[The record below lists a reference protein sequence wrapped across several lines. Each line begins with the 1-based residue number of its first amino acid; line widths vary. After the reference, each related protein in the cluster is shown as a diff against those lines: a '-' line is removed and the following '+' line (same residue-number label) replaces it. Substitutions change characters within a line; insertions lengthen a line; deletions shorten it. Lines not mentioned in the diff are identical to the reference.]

1 MIDQRLKAETAEEI
15 EEIQT
20 IAGIKGRICRSRWF
34 DPLIAQVFRL
44 AERQNL
50 SEEETYVL
58 LAYHALV
65 AKETI
70 EKDLLNRLRLS
81 PALPIVIG

>member
-1 MIDQRLKAETAEEI
+1 MMNQRIKADTAEEI

-20 IAGIKGRICRSRWF
+20 IAGIKRRIRHSTLS
-34 DPLIAQVFRL
+34 DPLVAQVFRF

-50 SEEETYVL
+50 SEEEMYVL

-65 AKETI
+65 AKETL
-70 EKDLLNRLRLS
+70 EKDLLNRLS
-81 PALPIVIG
+81 TATVIR